1 MEKKL
6 KYGIVG
12 CGGIA
17 EGKHLPALENIGD
30 IEVAAYCDIIKERA
44 EACNQK
50 YSDGKAK
57 VFSDYHDLIQED
69 LDAVLVLTPNRSH
82 SEITVAA
89 LEAGK
94 NVLCEKPMAINYKEA
109 QAMIAARD
117 RNKKLLTIGYQYR
130 FRPDCLYLKAECKD
144 GALGEIYY
152 ARATWL
158 RRRGVPTWGVF
169 LDEAEQGGGPLID
182 IGTHALDLTLF
193 MMDNYSPAYAVGSVY
208 HKLNKDRDTANS
220 GGDWDPEK
228 FTVEDSAFGFVV
240 MKNGATINVEASWA
254 LNLITE
260 SFPKLTLCGTK
271 AGADNLKEGALRING
286 VKHNKMYTTIP
297 ELGANNIAY
306 YEGKK
311 GRPEDIEALTFR
323 NALRGKGGLY
333 VKAEEAAA
341 VTRILEGIYT
351 SAKTGK
357 PYYFD

>member
-1 MEKKL
+1 MTGKL
-6 KYGIVG
+6 KYGIAG

-17 EGKHLPALENIGD
+17 AGKHLPALEKIKD
-30 IEVAAYCDIIKERA
+30 IEVAAYCDIIRERA
-44 EACNQK
+44 EAYNRK

-89 LEAGK
+89 LDAGK

-130 FRPDCLYLKAECKD
+130 FRPDCLYLKAECED

-169 LDEAEQGGGPLID
+169 LNETEQGGGPLID

-193 MMDNYSPAYAVGSVY
+193 MMDNYEPAYAVGSVY
-208 HKLNKDRDTANS
+208 HKYFMIFCRRGNLYPTGYRGRRRLFRVVRERS
-220 GGDWDPEK
+220 GGNLWQ
-228 FTVEDSAFGFVV
+228 TSSQIII
-240 MKNGATINVEASWA
+240 ATA
-254 LNLITE
+254 
-260 SFPKLTLCGTK
+260 
-271 AGADNLKEGALRING
+271 
-286 VKHNKMYTTIP
+286 
-297 ELGANNIAY
+297 
-306 YEGKK
+306 
-311 GRPEDIEALTFR
+311 
-323 NALRGKGGLY
+323 
-333 VKAEEAAA
+333 AEENNEGQRFGAAISD
-341 VTRILEGIYT
+341 RISVYPEQRPLFRQFYL
-351 SAKTGK
+351 
-357 PYYFD
+357 